1 MSENFKVKLRSI
13 SCLIF
18 DVDGVLTDGSL
29 LVMPTELHRTMNI
42 KDGYALKAA
51 VNAGYKVCIIS
62 GGKSESVRKRLSD
75 LGIKDIYLGIEDKK
89 EIFKKIME
97 EGKLQPSNV
106 LYMGDDLPDY
116 EVMQISGLPCCPA
129 DACQEIKALS
139 IYISTQNGGEGCA
152 RDVIEQVMRLH
163 NKWPHSIRP
172 GTL

>member
-1 MSENFKVKLRSI
+1 MTENFKVKLRSI
-13 SCLIF
+13 SCLVF

-42 KDGYALKAA
+42 KDGYAMKAA
-51 VNAGYKVCIIS
+51 MNAGYRVCIIS

-75 LGIKDIYLGIEDKK
+75 LGIKDIYLGIENKK
-89 EIFKKIME
+89 EILKKIME
-97 EGKLQPSNV
+97 EGKLQSSNI

-129 DACQEIKALS
+129 DACPEIKALS
-139 IYISTQNGGEGCA
+139 IYISTQKGGQGCA

>member
-1 MSENFKVKLRSI
+1 MSENFKIKLRSI
-13 SCLIF
+13 TCLIF
-18 DVDGVLTDGSL
+18 DVDGVLTNGTL
-29 LVMPTELHRTMNI
+29 LVTPNELHRTMNI

-51 VNAGYKVCIIS
+51 VDAGYKVCIIS

-75 LGIKDIYLGIEDKK
+75 LGINDIHLGVQDKK
-89 EIFKKIME
+89 AILKKIMD
-97 EGKLQPSNV
+97 EGKLQATNV

-129 DACQEIKALS
+129 DACPEIKALS
-139 IYISTQNGGEGCA
+139 IYISAQKGGEGCA

-172 GTL
+172 TTL